1 MMKRIAL
8 MGGGILIALGTIGV
22 LDALGLIR
30 VSLCGLLWAFLL
42 IAAGVWI
49 VWGAYVKV
57 PYSEA
62 QEVTIP
68 LEGATGARIAVFHG
82 AGRLLVQGGAGP
94 GEAARGTFV
103 GGLEY
108 DAQREGE
115 LLNLNL
121 RVAGQ
126 GLAATLL
133 PWRWIKT
140 RGAEWSVQLNEQVP
154 LTLKIEGGA
163 SDNRLDLSALQV
175 RELQIETGASAT
187 KLTLPSNAGQTRGAI
202 SCGAGGV
209 EVRVPA
215 GVAARIEAHSGLAEV
230 KVDRSRFP
238 RVGSGLYESPDYETA
253 ANKVD
258 LRVEAYLGS
267 LEVR

>member
-1 MMKRIAL
+1 MRKIAL
-8 MGGGILIALGTIGV
+8 TGGGILVALGAIGV

-49 VWGAYVKV
+49 VWGAYAKV
-57 PYSEA
+57 PSSEA

-68 LEGATGARIAVFHG
+68 LEGATSARIGVLHG
-82 AGRLLVQGGAGP
+82 AGRLQVKGGAGP
-94 GEAARGTFV
+94 GEVARGTFV

-108 DAQREGE
+108 DAEREGE
-115 LLNLNL
+115 MLNLSM

-140 RGAEWSVQLNEQVP
+140 RGAEWTVELNEEIP

-163 SDNRLDLSALQV
+163 SDNRLNLSDLQV
-175 RELQIETGASAT
+175 KELRIETGASAT
-187 KLTLPSNAGQTRGAI
+187 KLTLPSRAGQTRAEVT
-202 SCGAGGV
+202 CGAGGV
-209 EVRVPA
+209 EVRVPS

-230 KVDRSRFP
+230 KIDRGRFP

-253 ANKVD
+253 ANRVD

-267 LEVR
+267 LDVR